1 MRGRPGAARPPPVIP
16 VAVTHSSAEFLL
28 EVGLVLLV
36 LAVLARLAVR
46 TGFSPIPL
54 YLLAGLGLGYIAPG
68 DLDPLFVDIQ
78 TQLAI
83 MLLLFM
89 LGLEYAADELVDGLR
104 AGIGSGL
111 VDFVLNFPP
120 GFVAALLL
128 GWGVL
133 PGLVLGGVTYITSSG
148 IVAKVVEDFGWLGNS
163 ETRPVLAVLVIED
176 LSMAPYLPLLAVLMS
191 GGNAWRGIGLA
202 LAVTALAAAA
212 IFVSRR
218 YGPRLTSR
226 LQHPKGE
233 VVLLTVVGL
242 LLVAGA
248 AAELLG
254 APSAVL
260 AFLVGLSISG
270 ALAERTRELLS
281 PLRDLFAALF
291 FVLFGLQIDVEKI
304 PSVLGIAAVLLV
316 VTAATKLLTGWYA
329 ARKTSDVPGRLRAG
343 TALVARGEFS
353 IVIVGLALSSGLEPR
368 LAPLA
373 ATYVLFTAIG
383 GSLMTRYADRAGRWY
398 ERRRPGRRDA
408 ALDSGQDVPT

>member
-1 MRGRPGAARPPPVIP
+1 MNAIPTHLLAVVPHGAV
-16 VAVTHSSAEFLL
+16 FLL
-28 EVGLVLLV
+28 EVGLVLLA

-54 YLLAGLGLGYIAPG
+54 YLLAGLGIGFIAPG
-68 DLDPLFVDIQ
+68 NLDPLFVDIQ

-89 LGLEYAADELVDGLR
+89 LGLEYTADEIVDGLR
-104 AGIGSGL
+104 SGLGSGL

-120 GFVAALLL
+120 GFIAALLL

-148 IVAKVVEDFGWLGNS
+148 IVAKVIEDFGRLGNT

-176 LSMAPYLPLLAVLMS
+176 LSMAPYLPLLAVLLS
-191 GGNAWRGIGLA
+191 GGDAWRGIGLA
-202 LAVTALAAAA
+202 VAVTLLAAAA
-212 IFVSRR
+212 LVVTRR
-218 YGPRLTSR
+218 YGRRLSSR
-226 LQHPKGE
+226 LQHPKNE
-233 VVLLTVVGL
+233 VVLLTVTGL

-291 FVLFGLQIDVEKI
+291 FVLFGLQIDLDKI
-304 PSVLGIAAVLLV
+304 PSVLGAAVVLFV

-353 IVIVGLALSSGLEPR
+353 IVIVGLALASGLEPA

-383 GSLMTRYADRAGRWY
+383 GSLLTRYADPAARWY
-398 ERRRPGRRDA
+398 VRRRPGKGAPALDPERDA
-408 ALDSGQDVPT
+408 QA